1 MQFYCFN
8 LDKTSNN
15 FVTRKLFI
23 RKKCIKIFIYD
34 KYSDQKTYLI
44 NINYKDAIFMHK
56 LFFYRNDLVVFS
68 LFFPFLGYCIPS

>member
-1 MQFYCFN
+1 MINIQTKRPN
-8 LDKTSNN
+8 
-15 FVTRKLFI
+15 
-23 RKKCIKIFIYD
+23 
-34 KYSDQKTYLI
+34 LI

>member
-1 MQFYCFN
+1 M
-8 LDKTSNN
+8 
-15 FVTRKLFI
+15 
-23 RKKCIKIFIYD
+23 KIFVYD

>member
-8 LDKTSNN
+8 LDKASND
-15 FVTRKLFI
+15 FVTRKLFYY
-23 RKKCIKIFIYD
+23 KKCIKIFIYD